1 MPSSKKQSVVDRVD
15 VKETRKQQMKR
26 IRNAAGTMREST
38 CEKSITT
45 YSLQFG
51 CLMKQFIRS
60 QIVFLV
66 LNLRI
71 LSLFRV
77 HTLIALVFC

>member
-1 MPSSKKQSVVDRVD
+1 MDRVD
-15 VKETRKQQMKR
+15 VKETRKQQQKKR
-26 IRNAAGTMREST
+26 IRNTAGTMREST
-38 CEKSITT
+38 CEKNITT
-45 YSLQFG
+45 YNLQLG

-60 QIVFLV
+60 KIAFLV

-77 HTLIALVFC
+77 YT